1 MSSMKA
7 QRILISPLNWG
18 FGHAGRMIPVALEL
32 RRRGHEIIFAADSR
46 VLSMLAFELPDIT
59 VINIPGVQIRYFR
72 HLPQYLSILL
82 HLPHIVAASV
92 REHFTLR
99 KLAGIWQP
107 DIIISDNRFGFY
119 HKEIF
124 SVYVTHMVRIPFPS
138 PFRFLEPAGALIHRK
153 VIERFDLCLIPDF
166 PGEINLS
173 GRLSHGIRL
182 PHNTVYTGPL
192 SRFRSVTVTGESF
205 TVTTPYRCLILSGPE
220 PQRSVLKEKVKAA
233 ADDMHLVILEGTG
246 VHNSVSRTGN
256 VTVVSNPD
264 TPLMKEVIMG
274 STAVISR
281 SGYTTIMELLSL
293 EKGAVIIPTPGQPE
307 QEYLGRSLSGICGFV
322 MTGQDK
328 ISGVKMIS
336 PERLKVVGAL
346 YGDSRALLDRA
357 LDLLV
362 EKKME

>member
-1 MSSMKA
+1 
-7 QRILISPLNWG
+7 
-18 FGHAGRMIPVALEL
+18 
-32 RRRGHEIIFAADSR
+32 
-46 VLSMLAFELPDIT
+46 MLASELPDIT
-59 VINIPGVQIRYFR
+59 VINIPGVRIRYFR

-82 HLPHIVAASV
+82 HLPHIVAASA
-92 REHFTLR
+92 REHFALR
-99 KLAGIWQP
+99 NLAGMLQP

-119 HKEIF
+119 HKKIF
-124 SVYVTHMVRIPFPS
+124 SVYVTHMIRIPFPS
-138 PFRFLEPAGALIHRK
+138 PYRFLEPVGALIHRK

-182 PHNTVYTGPL
+182 PHNTAYTGPL

-246 VHNSVSRTGN
+246 AHNTVSRTDN

-264 TPLMKEVIMG
+264 TMLMKEVIMG
-274 STAVISR
+274 SAEVISR

-293 EKGAVIIPTPGQPE
+293 EKGAIIIPTPGQPE
-307 QEYLGRSLSGICGFV
+307 QEYLGRSLSGICGFI
-322 MTGQDK
+322 MIGQNK
-328 ISGVKMIS
+328 ITQIKMIS
-336 PERLKVVGAL
+336 TERLKVVAGL
-346 YGDSRALLDRA
+346 CGDSSPLLERA
-357 LDLLV
+357 LDLLI
-362 EKKME
+362 EKKMERE

>member
-1 MSSMKA
+1 
-7 QRILISPLNWG
+7 
-18 FGHAGRMIPVALEL
+18 
-32 RRRGHEIIFAADSR
+32 
-46 VLSMLAFELPDIT
+46 
-59 VINIPGVQIRYFR
+59 
-72 HLPQYLSILL
+72 
-82 HLPHIVAASV
+82 
-92 REHFTLR
+92 
-99 KLAGIWQP
+99 
-107 DIIISDNRFGFY
+107 
-119 HKEIF
+119 
-124 SVYVTHMVRIPFPS
+124 
-138 PFRFLEPAGALIHRK
+138 
-153 VIERFDLCLIPDF
+153 
-166 PGEINLS
+166 
-173 GRLSHGIRL
+173 
-182 PHNTVYTGPL
+182 
-192 SRFRSVTVTGESF
+192 
-205 TVTTPYRCLILSGPE
+205 
-220 PQRSVLKEKVKAA
+220 
-233 ADDMHLVILEGTG
+233 MHLVILEGTG
-246 VHNSVSRTGN
+246 GHNSVSRTGN